1 MDTNFNIPKSGTG
14 SSKDDKVLLD
24 GDGDDEGIGT
34 DGKFDSENFEKES
47 NRTADGKR
55 DVGPRKY

>member
-1 MDTNFNIPKSGTG
+1 M
-14 SSKDDKVLLD
+14 LD